1 MIFLNLLLSTDIQIA
16 QAHLMVSPEDKLK
29 PVFPDTDILCIYI
42 SLFLVKGCAG
52 ETIELLLPPVQ
63 LEKSCEDQSV

>member
-1 MIFLNLLLSTDIQIA
+1 
-16 QAHLMVSPEDKLK
+16 MVSPEDKLK

>member
-1 MIFLNLLLSTDIQIA
+1 
-16 QAHLMVSPEDKLK
+16 MVSPEDKLK

-63 LEKSCEDQSV
+63 LEKSCENQSV